1 VLETAYG
8 QEVRTEYLEP
18 LEEAVER
25 RLILERTVQNGVGR
39 VHGLAELFEVAQ
51 GPRGKGSRHADLVV
65 GGRHRGLLKF
75 PKGQSESMI
84 STSSARRLTSGG

>member
-18 LEEAVER
+18 FEEAAER
-25 RLILERTVQNGVGR
+25 RLILERAVQNGVGR
-39 VHGLAELFEVAQ
+39 MHGLAELFEVTQ

-65 GGRHRGLLKF
+65 GRRHRGLLKF
-75 PKGQSESMI
+75 PKGHSTSMI
-84 STSSARRLTSGG
+84 STSGARRLT